1 MLITEKSVFH
11 RALARADPQQV
22 IIKVKGD
29 SLREYI
35 LHLLTPA
42 VLQHNYV
49 LQDCLC
55 SEL

>member
-29 SLREYI
+29 SLREDI
-35 LHLLTPA
+35 LHLLALA
-42 VLQHNYV
+42 VLQPSRIAFAAN
-49 LQDCLC
+49 CEE
-55 SEL
+55 S